1 MIKHLKTL
9 LRGEVDARCLEK
21 PNLRWFIGYCIA
33 IVLGSSVYGAT
44 IGLWRAPLQSVFTAI
59 KFPLLIF
66 LTCIGNGAVNGMLA
80 QVLGSGLSFR
90 QTAFAILMSFAV
102 ASLILG
108 GFSPI
113 TLFILYNAPPLGSE
127 DAIVG
132 HSVMLLIHVFVI
144 AFAGVIAHRRL
155 LGLLQ
160 KVSGHDRTARG
171 HAGASERL
179 VARHRPAAPRP
190 ARRSRRGS
198 AAEVP
203 GGNRTGLAHTTSGP
217 VDARRLRRDR
227 AGGCDQGTRRSIA

>member
-21 PNLRWFIGYCIA
+21 PNIKWFIGYCIA

-66 LTCIGNGAVNGMLA
+66 LTCIGNSTVNGMLA

-108 GFSPI
+108 GSSPI
-113 TLFILYNAPPLGSE
+113 TLFILYNAPPLASE
-127 DAIVG
+127 HAIIG
-132 HSVMLLIHVFVI
+132 HSVMLLTDVFVI
-144 AFAGVIAHRRL
+144 AFAGVVANRRL
-155 LGLLQ
+155 FGLLQ
-160 KVSGHDRTARG
+160 KVSGHDHTARAVLFSWL
-171 HAGASERL
+171 AGNLFLGAQLAWNLRPFIGSPQLAVEFLRDDPL
-179 VARHRPAAPRP
+179 RGNFYEAVWRAFRH
-190 ARRSRRGS
+190 
-198 AAEVP
+198 
-203 GGNRTGLAHTTSGP
+203 LF
-217 VDARRLRRDR
+217 L
-227 AGGCDQGTRRSIA
+227 

>member
-9 LRGEVDARCLEK
+9 LHGEVDARCLEK
-21 PNLRWFIGYCIA
+21 PNVRWFIAYGLA
-33 IVLGSSVYGAT
+33 IVVGSSVYGAT

-90 QTAFAILMSFAV
+90 QTAFAILMSFAL

-113 TLFILYNAPPLGSE
+113 TLFVLYNAPPLGSE
-127 DAIVG
+127 HAIVG

-144 AFAGVIAHRRL
+144 AFAGIVANRRL
-155 LGLLQ
+155 FGLLQ
-160 KVSGHDRTARG
+160 KVHGHDHTARAVLFSWL
-171 HAGASERL
+171 AGNLFLGAQLAWNLRPFIGSPTLAIQFLRDDPLHGNFYEAVWR
-179 VARHRPAAPRP
+179 AFRH
-190 ARRSRRGS
+190 
-198 AAEVP
+198 
-203 GGNRTGLAHTTSGP
+203 LF
-217 VDARRLRRDR
+217 L
-227 AGGCDQGTRRSIA
+227 

>member
-9 LRGEVDARCLEK
+9 LRGEVEARCLEK

-113 TLFILYNAPPLGSE
+113 TLFILYNAPPLASE
-127 DAIVG
+127 HAIIG
-132 HSVMLLIHVFVI
+132 HSVMLLAHVCVI
-144 AFAGVIAHRRL
+144 AFAGVMANRRL
-155 LGLLQ
+155 FGLLRRM
-160 KVSGHDRTARG
+160 KGRDATARAVLFSWL
-171 HAGASERL
+171 AGNLFLGAQLAWNLRPFIGSPQLAVQFLRDDPLHGNFYEAVWR
-179 VARHRPAAPRP
+179 AFRH
-190 ARRSRRGS
+190 
-198 AAEVP
+198 
-203 GGNRTGLAHTTSGP
+203 LF
-217 VDARRLRRDR
+217 L
-227 AGGCDQGTRRSIA
+227 

>member
-1 MIKHLKTL
+1 MIKHLKIL
-9 LRGEVDARCLEK
+9 LRGEVDARCLEE
-21 PNLRWFIGYCIA
+21 PNVRWFIGYSIA
-33 IVLGSSVYGAT
+33 IVLGSSAYGAT
-44 IGLWRAPLQSVFTAI
+44 IGLWRSPLQSIFTAI

-90 QTAFAILMSFAV
+90 QTAFAILMSFGV

-127 DAIVG
+127 RAIVG

-160 KVSGHDRTARG
+160 KVSGHDRTARAVLFSWL
-171 HAGASERL
+171 AGNLFLGAQLAWNLRPFIGSPKLAVQFLRDDPLRGNFYEAVWR
-179 VARHRPAAPRP
+179 AFRH
-190 ARRSRRGS
+190 
-198 AAEVP
+198 
-203 GGNRTGLAHTTSGP
+203 LF
-217 VDARRLRRDR
+217 L
-227 AGGCDQGTRRSIA
+227 

>member
-1 MIKHLKTL
+1 MIEHLKTL
-9 LRGEVDARCLEK
+9 LRGEVDACSLEK
-21 PNLRWFIGYCIA
+21 PNVRRFIGYCIA

-80 QVLGSGLSFR
+80 QILGSGLSFR

-127 DAIVG
+127 HAIIG
-132 HSVMLLIHVFVI
+132 HSVMLLTHVFVI
-144 AFAGVIAHRRL
+144 AFAGVIANRRL
-155 LGLLQ
+155 FGLLR
-160 KVSGHDRTARG
+160 KMSGYGTAARAVLFAWLAGNLFLGAQLAWILRPFIGTPHMAVEFLRDDPLRG
-171 HAGASERL
+171 NFYEAVWHAF
-179 VARHRPAAPRP
+179 RH
-190 ARRSRRGS
+190 
-198 AAEVP
+198 
-203 GGNRTGLAHTTSGP
+203 LF
-217 VDARRLRRDR
+217 L
-227 AGGCDQGTRRSIA
+227 

>member
-44 IGLWRAPLQSVFTAI
+44 IGLWRAPFQSVFTAI

-113 TLFILYNAPPLGSE
+113 TLFVLYHAPPLGSE
-127 DAIVG
+127 HAIVG
-132 HSVMLLIHVFVI
+132 HSVMLLTHVFVI
-144 AFAGVIAHRRL
+144 AFAGVVANRRL
-155 LGLLQ
+155 FGLLQ
-160 KVSGHDRTARG
+160 KVRGHDHTARAVLFSWL
-171 HAGASERL
+171 AGNLFLGAQLAWNLRPFIGSPTLAIQFLRDDPLRGNFYEAVWR
-179 VARHRPAAPRP
+179 AFRH
-190 ARRSRRGS
+190 
-198 AAEVP
+198 
-203 GGNRTGLAHTTSGP
+203 LF
-217 VDARRLRRDR
+217 L
-227 AGGCDQGTRRSIA
+227 

>member
-1 MIKHLKTL
+1 MIKHLKAL

-21 PNLRWFIGYCIA
+21 PNVRWFIGYSVA
-33 IVLGSSVYGAT
+33 IVLGSSAYGAT
-44 IGLWRAPLQSVFTAI
+44 IGLWRSPLQSIFTAI

-90 QTAFAILMSFAV
+90 QTAFAILMSFGV

-127 DAIVG
+127 RAIVG

-160 KVSGHDRTARG
+160 KVSGHDRTARAVLFSWL
-171 HAGASERL
+171 AGNLFLGAQLAWNLRPFIGSPKLAVQFLRDDPLRGNFYEAVWR
-179 VARHRPAAPRP
+179 AFRH
-190 ARRSRRGS
+190 
-198 AAEVP
+198 
-203 GGNRTGLAHTTSGP
+203 LF
-217 VDARRLRRDR
+217 L
-227 AGGCDQGTRRSIA
+227 